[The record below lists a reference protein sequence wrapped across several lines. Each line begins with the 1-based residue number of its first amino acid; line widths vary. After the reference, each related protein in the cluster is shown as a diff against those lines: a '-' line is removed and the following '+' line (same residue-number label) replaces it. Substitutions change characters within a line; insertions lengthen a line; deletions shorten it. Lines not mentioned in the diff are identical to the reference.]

1 MTEPKISI
9 IVPVYNTEK
18 YLVKCLESL
27 IHQTFENIEIVCIN
41 DGSTDASLEILKNY
55 ESMDKRIRI
64 IDQNNKGLSET
75 RNVGV
80 KNASANYVMF
90 LDSDD
95 WIDLNTC
102 KIAYKTV
109 TEYKADIVMW
119 SYIREF
125 ETKSLSKKI
134 FDKND
139 EFLVFEGKEARMIQR
154 RMVGLID
161 TELKIPENIDALV
174 TAWGKIYRKDIIIK
188 NNVKFIDTKEIGTE
202 DALFNLHVFGHAGKI
217 VFINEYFNHYRKDN
231 VQSLTSN
238 YKESLYG
245 QWENLFSYMESY
257 IKENDLDTTFQQALD
272 NRIALSVV
280 GLGLNIMQSKTSEI
294 NKVREI
300 KQIISSPKRRKVY
313 KQLTLKYFP
322 LHWKIFYGCAKYK
335 CAVGVYLLLMCI
347 RKVIGN

>member
-1 MTEPKISI
+1 MAEPKISI

-55 ESMDKRIRI
+55 ESMDKRIKI
-64 IDQNNKGLSET
+64 IEQTNKGLSEA

-80 KNASANYVMF
+80 KNALANYVMF

-95 WIDLNTC
+95 WIDVNAC
-102 KIAYKTV
+102 EVAYKTV
-109 TEYKADIVMW
+109 IEHKADIVMW

-125 ETKSLSKKI
+125 ETKALPKKI

-139 EFLVFEGKEARMIQR
+139 EFLVFEGKEAQMIQR
-154 RMVGLID
+154 RMVGLVGN
-161 TELKIPENIDALV
+161 ELKIPENIDALV
-174 TAWGKIYRKDIIIK
+174 TAWGKVYRKDIIIK
-188 NNVKFIDTKEIGTE
+188 NNVKFIDTKKIGTE
-202 DALFNLHVFGHAGKI
+202 DALFNLYVLGYTKKI

-231 VQSLTSN
+231 MQSLTSN
-238 YKESLYG
+238 YKERLYS
-245 QWENLFSYMESY
+245 QWKNLFSYMEVY
-257 IKENDLDTTFQQALD
+257 IKANHLDATFQQAWN
-272 NRIALSVV
+272 NRIALSIV
-280 GLGLNIMQSKTSEI
+280 GLGLNIMQSKMSGL

-300 KQIISSPKRRKVY
+300 KKIICSPEYRKAY

-335 CAVGVYLLLMCI
+335 CGLGVYLLLMCI

>member
-1 MTEPKISI
+1 MAEPKISI

-27 IHQTFENIEIVCIN
+27 IHQTFENIEIICIN
-41 DGSTDASLEILKNY
+41 DGSTDTSLEILKNY

-64 IDQNNKGLSET
+64 IEQDNKGLSET

-80 KNASANYVMF
+80 QNASANYIMF

-95 WIDLNTC
+95 WIDLNAC
-102 KIAYKTV
+102 EEAYKTV
-109 TEYKADIVMW
+109 IEYKADIVMW

-125 ETKSLSKKI
+125 ETKALPKKI
-134 FDKND
+134 FNQNDK
-139 EFLVFEGKEARMIQR
+139 FLIFEGKEVQMLHR
-154 RMVGLID
+154 RMVGLVGD
-161 TELKIPENIDALV
+161 ELRVSENIDALV
-174 TAWGKIYRKDIIIK
+174 TAWGKVYRKDIIIK

-202 DALFNLHVFGHAGKI
+202 DALFNLYAFGYAEKI

-238 YKESLYG
+238 YKERLYS
-245 QWENLFSYMESY
+245 QWEKLFSYMEAY
-257 IKENDLDTTFQQALD
+257 IKGNDLGAAFQQALD
-272 NRIALSVV
+272 NRIALSIV
-280 GLGLNIMQSKTSEI
+280 GLGLNIMQSKMSGL

-300 KQIISSPKRRKVY
+300 KKIISSPRHRKAY

-335 CAVGVYLLLMCI
+335 CGLGVYLLLMCI

>member
-202 DALFNLHVFGHAGKI
+202 DA
-217 VFINEYFNHYRKDN
+217 

-257 IKENDLDTTFQQALD
+257 IKENDLGTTFQQALD

>member
-1 MTEPKISI
+1 MAEPKISI

-55 ESMDKRIRI
+55 ESMDKRIKI
-64 IDQNNKGLSET
+64 IEQTNKGLSEA

-80 KNASANYVMF
+80 KNALANYVMF

-95 WIDLNTC
+95 WIDVNAC
-102 KIAYKTV
+102 EVAYKTV
-109 TEYKADIVMW
+109 IEHKADIVMW

-125 ETKSLSKKI
+125 ETKALPKKI

-139 EFLVFEGKEARMIQR
+139 EFLVFEGKEAQMIQR
-154 RMVGLID
+154 RMVGLVGN
-161 TELKIPENIDALV
+161 ELKIPENIDALV
-174 TAWGKIYRKDIIIK
+174 TAWGKVYRKDIIIK

-202 DALFNLHVFGHAGKI
+202 DALFNLHAFGYAEKI

-238 YKESLYG
+238 YKKRLYS
-245 QWENLFSYMESY
+245 QWEKLFSYMEVY
-257 IKENDLDTTFQQALD
+257 IKENDLDATFQQALD
-272 NRIALSVV
+272 NRIALSIV
-280 GLGLNIMQSKTSEI
+280 GLGLNIMQSKMSGI

-300 KQIISSPKRRKVY
+300 KKIISSSRRRKAY

-322 LHWKIFYGCAKYK
+322 LHWKIFYGCAKYNN
-335 CAVGVYLLLMCI
+335 AIGVLTILMMI
-347 RKVIGN
+347 QKIIYR

>member
-1 MTEPKISI
+1 MAEPKISI

-18 YLVKCLESL
+18 YLVKCLDSL
-27 IHQTFENIEIVCIN
+27 IHQTFDNIEIVCIN
-41 DGSTDASLEILKNY
+41 DGSTDASLKILKNY
-55 ESMDKRIRI
+55 ESMDKRIKI
-64 IDQNNKGLSET
+64 IEQTNKGLSEA

-80 KNASANYVMF
+80 KNALANYVMF

-95 WIDLNTC
+95 WIDVNAC
-102 KIAYKTV
+102 EVAYKTV
-109 TEYKADIVMW
+109 IEHKADIVMW

-125 ETKSLSKKI
+125 ETKALPKKI

-139 EFLVFEGKEARMIQR
+139 EFLVFEGKEAQMIQR
-154 RMVGLID
+154 RMVGLVGN
-161 TELKIPENIDALV
+161 ELKIPENIDALV
-174 TAWGKIYRKDIIIK
+174 TAWGKVYRKDIIIK

-202 DALFNLHVFGHAGKI
+202 DALFNLYVLGYAKKI

-231 VQSLTSN
+231 MQSLTSN
-238 YKESLYG
+238 YKERLYS
-245 QWENLFSYMESY
+245 QWKNLFSYMEVY
-257 IKENDLDTTFQQALD
+257 IKANDLDATFQQAWN
-272 NRIALSVV
+272 NRIALSIV
-280 GLGLNIMQSKTSEI
+280 GLGLNIMQSKMSGL

-300 KQIISSPKRRKVY
+300 KKIISSPEYRKAY

-335 CAVGVYLLLMCI
+335 CGLGIYLLLMCI